1 MDRGEQK
8 LKYLFVFEQALKRE
22 KQEWKYL
29 TAICREAEEK
39 GIRVFFIKERTEGK
53 GIAKEQFLRMMECG
67 EYRKNSL
74 LIGDSGSGWEL
85 ARLSCPL
92 ICMSGRM
99 EGSRFASIL
108 LPAPGGP
115 TIRIL

>member
-53 GIAKEQFLRMMECG
+53 GIAK
-67 EYRKNSL
+67 
-74 LIGDSGSGWEL
+74 
-85 ARLSCPL
+85 
-92 ICMSGRM
+92 
-99 EGSRFASIL
+99 
-108 LPAPGGP
+108 
-115 TIRIL
+115 